1 MRGVTE
7 TEGVMIEM
15 IERGIVVTIR
25 EETTKMEEVGGTVI
39 EVKKRVQG
47 LLVEVGPLDRGRN
60 RRVDVEDQDLVA
72 VREQERVV
80 GIFQPEIDQAE
91 LKVPKGAL
99 HPSVLVG
106 NLLKRWM
113 LGKLTKQAGK
123 CRILLRVY

>member
-1 MRGVTE
+1 MIGVTG

-47 LLVEVGPLDRGRN
+47 LLVGVGPPDRGRN

-99 HPSVLVG
+99 HPSVLVD
-106 NLLKRWM
+106 LW
-113 LGKLTKQAGK
+113 
-123 CRILLRVY
+123 